1 VLLLASSVV
10 TIGGVAVATGL
21 AAADGRDDVATL
33 AAVGASPR
41 VRRLLVGWQAGG
53 VGLVG
58 ATVGIVAGVIP
69 AYALLH
75 AQGRTAMV
83 VPWPTLLVTALAV
96 PLVASVL
103 CGAVV
108 RNQLPIERRTL

>member
-1 VLLLASSVV
+1 
-10 TIGGVAVATGL
+10 
-21 AAADGRDDVATL
+21 
-33 AAVGASPR
+33 
-41 VRRLLVGWQAGG
+41 

-58 ATVGIVAGVIP
+58 AGVGIVAGVIP

-83 VPWPTLLVTALAV
+83 VPRPTLVVTALAV

-108 RNQLPIERRTL
+108 GNQLPIERRTV